1 MDGRSEE
8 RRTESGI
15 ELELVR
21 DQRADGLSERFANVN
36 KLVFLNVGVL
46 NLSILDWESKQTR
59 EDLKAPR
66 KVVVFGNALAVCS
79 LAVCS
84 GIGEISPKRAREEG
98 CLCAL

>member
-59 EDLKAPR
+59 ERGLKSSAKSSR
-66 KVVVFGNALAVCS
+66 VWQ
-79 LAVCS
+79 CS
-84 GIGEISPKRAREEG
+84 GCVLSRCVLWDRRNFA
-98 CLCAL
+98 